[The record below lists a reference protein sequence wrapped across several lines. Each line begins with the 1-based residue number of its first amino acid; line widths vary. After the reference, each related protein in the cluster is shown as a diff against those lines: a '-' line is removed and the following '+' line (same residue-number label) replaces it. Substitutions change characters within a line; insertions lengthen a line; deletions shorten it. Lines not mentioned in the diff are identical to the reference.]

1 MPIGAGGLQ
10 PSWTDAALHAAKL
23 IEDGLLQIPLPE
35 PKVINEV
42 VGEGEE
48 LGDYDACWHPLFPE
62 ALMWSHGVAS
72 RHYPSVNWL
81 LPEGRF
87 GEAAVRYG
95 QQVFDM
101 QARSQARL
109 LDATPPE
116 KPVAGTFHEVL
127 DKYDSYI
134 DGEKLSISSAT
145 ERERTVMAR

>member
-1 MPIGAGGLQ
+1 
-10 PSWTDAALHAAKL
+10 
-23 IEDGLLQIPLPE
+23 
-35 PKVINEV
+35 
-42 VGEGEE
+42 
-48 LGDYDACWHPLFPE
+48 
-62 ALMWSHGVAS
+62 MWSHGVAS